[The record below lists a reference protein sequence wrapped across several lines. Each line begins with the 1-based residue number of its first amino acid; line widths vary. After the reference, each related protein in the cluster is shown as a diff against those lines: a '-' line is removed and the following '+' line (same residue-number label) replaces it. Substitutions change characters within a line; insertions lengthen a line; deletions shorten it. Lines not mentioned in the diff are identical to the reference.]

1 MKINVS
7 FAGNDR
13 MFPGLLMALTSI
25 WKNTS
30 RPVDAY
36 ILTGDF
42 SDLDPRYRPFSPEM
56 ISFLKKVGQA
66 YHPENDIYVVD
77 MTHLKR
83 EIYHCKGV
91 KGRFSVYAF
100 LRLYY
105 DMLDGLPERLLYL
118 DIDTL
123 CVKDIS
129 SLYDTDLQGHSIG
142 AILDPVATKWISPVY
157 CNSGVLLLDMK
168 KLQTNGRLAKC
179 RKMVERRWMFM
190 PDQSAI
196 NKWFKHDILRLE
208 GKYNEQVRLQEGTV
222 IRHYCAVFKVFPY
235 MHFIKAKPWDEL
247 SKFHKERKEY
257 ELDSFLLYCRNL
269 LECYRKGED
278 PKIEK

>member
-25 WKNTS
+25 WKNAS

-42 SDLDPRYRPFSPEM
+42 HDLDSRYRPFSAEM
-56 ISFLKKVGQA
+56 ISFLEKVGHA
-66 YHPENDIYVVD
+66 YHPENSIHVVD
-77 MTHLKR
+77 MTHLKK
-83 EIYHCKGV
+83 EIYRCKGI
-91 KGRFSVYAF
+91 KGRFSIYAY

-105 DMLDGLPERLLYL
+105 DMLNNLPNRLLYL

-123 CVKDIS
+123 CLKDIAP
-129 SLYDTDLQGHSIG
+129 LFDTDLKGHSIG

-157 CNSGVLLLDMK
+157 CNSGVLLFDMK
-168 KLQTNGRLAKC
+168 KIQSNGRLARC

-196 NKWFKHDILRLE
+196 NKWFKDDILHLD
-208 GKYNEQVRLQEGTV
+208 GKYNEQVHVKDDTV

-235 MHFIKAKPWDEL
+235 MHFVKAKPWDEL
-247 SKFHKERKEY
+247 SKFHKQRKEY
-257 ELDSFLLYCRNL
+257 NLDPFLLYCHRL
-269 LECYRKGED
+269 LESYQKKEE
-278 PKIEK
+278 PVIER